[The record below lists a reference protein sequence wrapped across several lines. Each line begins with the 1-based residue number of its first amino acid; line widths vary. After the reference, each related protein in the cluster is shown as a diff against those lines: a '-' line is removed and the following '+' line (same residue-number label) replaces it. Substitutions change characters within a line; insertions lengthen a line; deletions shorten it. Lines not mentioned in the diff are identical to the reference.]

1 MKITIE
7 TTTEVTYDI
16 STPSYYKSEFG
27 TSVYYINDD
36 VIINVML
43 DGIVCYKKNEALFN
57 NQAVM
62 ISKYTPITQDDFQF
76 RFDHT
81 IAKLISLK
89 SNYRDDR
96 NSIQQLDTSA
106 T

>member
-7 TTTEVTYDI
+7 TKQTETFDI
-16 STPSYYKSEFG
+16 QTPSYYKSEFG

-36 VIINVML
+36 VIINVMM

-89 SNYRDDR
+89 PNYTDDR
-96 NSIQQLDTSA
+96 NSLQ
-106 T
+106 